1 MVKFGYQKLSGECP
15 GQEGGV
21 LVSPQPLADQVLE
34 NYHNTLPLNYH
45 HSGMTYMPPN
55 NTSFTDNFVV
65 FSFSED
71 TLKIL
76 ASDIERQ
83 NGIIPCK

>member
-1 MVKFGYQKLSGECP
+1 MKQTIDL
-15 GQEGGV
+15 
-21 LVSPQPLADQVLE
+21 D
-34 NYHNTLPLNYH
+34 NTFEL
-45 HSGMTYMPPN
+45 
-55 NTSFTDNFVV
+55 

-83 NGIIPCK
+83 NGIIPCKFKLYDMIFMISKQIHVILPYVHFDFCNGKRIPKS